1 MSSTIGAILIAVGIV
16 GFVLSIPSVGRAVR
30 IEAWGLLLLVPV
42 LVALALAGF
51 AGDPAE
57 TVAEVAWVVTG
68 AVLAAVFAGNP
79 VVVAV
84 LYRAVAAE
92 ERMPL
97 PASVWIGIV
106 ERLGLIV
113 ALLLGMPEVAA
124 LLLGVKA
131 LGIYVADRRGGTN
144 ALSAERVVGTL
155 ASVTW
160 ALLCFAVVG
169 IQWPAVLGLAG

>member
-1 MSSTIGAILIAVGIV
+1 VSSTIGAILIAVGIL
-16 GFVLSIPSVGRAVR
+16 GLVLSIPGIVRALRVD
-30 IEAWGLLLLVPV
+30 AWGLILVLPV
-42 LVALALAGF
+42 VVALALAGF
-51 AGDPAE
+51 AGDPAD
-57 TVAEVAWVVTG
+57 TVPEVAWVVTG

-79 VVVAV
+79 VVVA
-84 LYRAVAAE
+84 LLRRALGDD

-113 ALLLGMPEVAA
+113 ALLMAMPSVAA
-124 LLLGVKA
+124 LLLGIKA

-160 ALLCFAVVG
+160 ALLCFAVVA